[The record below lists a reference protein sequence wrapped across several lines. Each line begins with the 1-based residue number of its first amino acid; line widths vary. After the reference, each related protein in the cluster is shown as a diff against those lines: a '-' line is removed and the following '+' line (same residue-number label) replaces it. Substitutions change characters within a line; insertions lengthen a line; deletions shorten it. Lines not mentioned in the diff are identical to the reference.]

1 MKRFRTAHIILILLS
16 LLTILYCFRSRLYE
30 LNGSGWQEIITS
42 DGKGYYAYLP
52 AILIH
57 GDLSFCQVIQT
68 EKYISGLP
76 YYRSEYLVPAGDRKV
91 NKYFAGEAL
100 LMLPF
105 FVTGMLFTSWV
116 CLPMN
121 GYSLFFQFMAAIS
134 TLVYLALGCLFLC
147 KIFRNLGYYKSVV
160 IWSLVWIV
168 FGTNLIYYALWQPT
182 MSHIYSFFAING
194 FCWYVYSFHC
204 RASKVNACLTGLFL
218 GITLLI
224 RPTNALV
231 LFLIPVIPGNYQM
244 MKQVCQRL
252 SANLSVLSAFL
263 IPLLIIISIQPVL
276 WYLQTGSWFLW
287 PYRQEGF
294 DFMHPRISDVL
305 FSYRKGMFLWSPLLL
320 ISLLGLI
327 PMFRKEP
334 YRLLSAVIF
343 LTLLIWLNASWWNW
357 YYGDGFG
364 HRVFI
369 DFYILFAFF
378 LVTLFSAMHR
388 NISRII
394 MLAITLLLIAYN
406 LFQTWQYT
414 SKIIH
419 PFNMDREKYWFVFLQ
434 YDSTF
439 RSILG
444 GNREDQYY
452 GTRLDY
458 PAATFKNDFERIQQ
472 GWQNY
477 PRIKKKEAAW
487 SGSWFSRMDSSEL
500 YSAGLEVQT
509 DRISGKPRMYYVE
522 VSLMLS
528 DSLPEATRDTY
539 FIITIDDFDFQNDY
553 YYAFRVND
561 TPVNN
566 PHGTWRQLFFS
577 FNLPDILNP
586 AAKVKMFLW
595 NPGKKVFYLD
605 DLTIRFFQVLPSR
618 STTA

>member
-1 MKRFRTAHIILILLS
+1 
-16 LLTILYCFRSRLYE
+16 
-30 LNGSGWQEIITS
+30 
-42 DGKGYYAYLP
+42 
-52 AILIH
+52 
-57 GDLSFCQVIQT
+57 
-68 EKYISGLP
+68 
-76 YYRSEYLVPAGDRKV
+76 
-91 NKYFAGEAL
+91 
-100 LMLPF
+100 
-105 FVTGMLFTSWV
+105 
-116 CLPMN
+116 
-121 GYSLFFQFMAAIS
+121 
-134 TLVYLALGCLFLC
+134 
-147 KIFRNLGYYKSVV
+147 
-160 IWSLVWIV
+160 
-168 FGTNLIYYALWQPT
+168 
-182 MSHIYSFFAING
+182 
-194 FCWYVYSFHC
+194 
-204 RASKVNACLTGLFL
+204 
-218 GITLLI
+218 
-224 RPTNALV
+224 
-231 LFLIPVIPGNYQM
+231 
-244 MKQVCQRL
+244 
-252 SANLSVLSAFL
+252 
-263 IPLLIIISIQPVL
+263 
-276 WYLQTGSWFLW
+276 
-287 PYRQEGF
+287 
-294 DFMHPRISDVL
+294 
-305 FSYRKGMFLWSPLLL
+305 
-320 ISLLGLI
+320 
-327 PMFRKEP
+327 
-334 YRLLSAVIF
+334 
-343 LTLLIWLNASWWNW
+343 
-357 YYGDGFG
+357 
-364 HRVFI
+364 
-369 DFYILFAFF
+369 
-378 LVTLFSAMHR
+378 
-388 NISRII
+388 
-394 MLAITLLLIAYN
+394 
-406 LFQTWQYT
+406 
-414 SKIIH
+414 
-419 PFNMDREKYWFVFLQ
+419 MDREKYWFVFLQ

-444 GNREDQYY
+444 GNREDPYY